1 MVTSS
6 FLPYGGEKR
15 LEEFF
20 LTSCKKKGGILFMV
34 VIDKK
39 FGKYAHPEVERKFL
53 LATIPSG
60 ATFRSGITDHYIPDT
75 TLRLRRVQTEHE
87 VTFKLAQKLRV
98 HPHDTRVIL
107 HTNFYLSE
115 SEYVFLASMLPSHR
129 LEKRRFTFHGG
140 TIPMGIDQFQGYLAG
155 LVIAEVDF
163 GPNGDSASLALPSFA
178 LAEVTDD
185 ERFTG
190 ARLALTTHSQ
200 VKTLLDEFNVK

>member
-1 MVTSS
+1 M
-6 FLPYGGEKR
+6 
-15 LEEFF
+15 
-20 LTSCKKKGGILFMV
+20 

-53 LATIPSG
+53 LAAIPPDT
-60 ATFRSGITDHYIPDT
+60 TFSSDITDHYIPNT
-75 TLRLRRVQTEHE
+75 TLRLRKVQTEHD

-98 HPHDTRVIL
+98 HPRDTRVIL
-107 HTNFYLSE
+107 HTNFYISE
-115 SEYVFLASMLPSHR
+115 SEYVFLISTLPSHR

-140 TIPMGIDQFQGYLAG
+140 TIPMGIDQFQGHLEG

-163 GPNGDSASLALPSFA
+163 GSNGDPLSLAMPSFA

-190 ARLALTTHSQ
+190 ARLASTTHLQ